1 MVIFLVAI
9 SLCKNFLRREILQRK
24 YKKVYLDI
32 KGKIID
38 GTFKSGEFLK
48 SEMELA
54 KSYSYSK
61 DTIRKALSMLEFDG
75 YIQKIKGKNSRVLEY
90 GRFKNSL
97 SNLQTSQELNK
108 IEKIDIKTNVISLYV
123 VQGEEEIM
131 EIFGVDEK
139 IDFYKV
145 VRNRVLDGESL
156 EYEVAYF
163 DRRIV
168 RFLNRE
174 IVQNSIYNYLENELQ
189 LKISHSRREIKFRN
203 ATCHEK
209 KYLDLGEYNM
219 VVSIENYV
227 YLSNGTL
234 FQYGITSYKP
244 DKFVFSTMAKR

>member
-1 MVIFLVAI
+1 ML
-9 SLCKNFLRREILQRK
+9 RK

-32 KGKIID
+32 REKITD

-61 DTIRKALSMLEFDG
+61 DTIRRALSMLEMDG
-75 YIQKIKGKNSRVLEY
+75 YIQKIKGKNSLVLEY

-97 SNLQTSQELNK
+97 SNLQTSEELNR
-108 IEKIDIKTNVISLYV
+108 IEKIDIKTNLISLYV
-123 VQGEEEIM
+123 VQGENEIM
-131 EIFGVDEK
+131 KIFGVDDK
-139 IDFYKV
+139 VDFYKAI
-145 VRNRVLDGESL
+145 RNRVLDGEAL

-168 RFLNRE
+168 RFLNKE
-174 IVQNSIYNYLENELQ
+174 IAQSSIYNYLENELQ

-203 ATCHEK
+203 ATEEEK
-209 KYLDLGEYNM
+209 KYMDLGKYNM
-219 VVSIENYV
+219 VVAIENRT

-234 FQYGITSYKP
+234 FQYGVTSYKP
-244 DKFVFSTMAKR
+244 DKFIFSTVAKR